1 MAFTIAAEVLGDLGK
16 VTLIG
21 ELDGSTAPL
30 FKEKIEEIAKAE
42 IKRLVLL
49 MAELEY
55 MSSAG
60 LRVLIFAKQKM
71 GTSVNIYIVGAQEM
85 VQDTIDQTGLHQ
97 SFYLVDTFDFAS

>member
-1 MAFTIAAEVLGDLGK
+1 MAFTVEAEILGDLGK

-71 GTSVNIYIVGAQEM
+71 GNSVNIYIVGAQEM

-97 SFYLVDTFDFAS
+97 SFYLVDAFDFTT